1 MAGDEEVGK
10 TVRFRRFAK
19 KRQAFQQ
26 AKTVGCCRGIAR
38 PSLIKHQLADIE
50 VKPVASLLPP
60 TTRQLLASLEN
71 HVRRRSRGQVANN
84 RGFDVDR
91 THDAS
96 LFSRNDGDQQLATK
110 ALSTPQDVR
119 ARLLHRFVRRLGYT
133 PRGTNRLASHPA
145 AVAPPNANT
154 ISPNGPAPLSL
165 KNESNHGSQNSEK

>member
-10 TVRFRRFAK
+10 PVRFRRFAK
-19 KRQAFQQ
+19 KRQTFQQ

-50 VKPVASLLPP
+50 VKPVASLLPL

-91 THDAS
+91 THNAS
-96 LFSRNDGDQQLATK
+96 LFSRNDSDQQ
-110 ALSTPQDVR
+110 
-119 ARLLHRFVRRLGYT
+119 RRGPLG
-133 PRGTNRLASHPA
+133 H
-145 AVAPPNANT
+145 
-154 ISPNGPAPLSL
+154 
-165 KNESNHGSQNSEK
+165 

>member
-50 VKPVASLLPP
+50 VKPVASLLPL

-91 THDAS
+91 THNAS
-96 LFSRNDGDQQLATK
+96 LFSRNDSDQQ
-110 ALSTPQDVR
+110 
-119 ARLLHRFVRRLGYT
+119 RRGPLG
-133 PRGTNRLASHPA
+133 H
-145 AVAPPNANT
+145 
-154 ISPNGPAPLSL
+154 
-165 KNESNHGSQNSEK
+165 

>member
-50 VKPVASLLPP
+50 VKPVASLLPL

-91 THDAS
+91 THNAS
-96 LFSRNDGDQQLATK
+96 LFSRNERAQQ
-110 ALSTPQDVR
+110 
-119 ARLLHRFVRRLGYT
+119 RR
-133 PRGTNRLASHPA
+133 
-145 AVAPPNANT
+145 
-154 ISPNGPAPLSL
+154 GPL
-165 KNESNHGSQNSEK
+165 ER